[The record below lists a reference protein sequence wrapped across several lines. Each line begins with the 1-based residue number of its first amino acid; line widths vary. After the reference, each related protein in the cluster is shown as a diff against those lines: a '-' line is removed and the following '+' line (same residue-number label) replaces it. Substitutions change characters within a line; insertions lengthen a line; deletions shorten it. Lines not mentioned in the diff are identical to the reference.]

1 VFATPRWVK
10 FVEMEYGVPI
20 ASFRDVIHDIE
31 RELAAS
37 NHRVHFP
44 IECRFVKGD
53 DIWLSPAQGGD
64 RAFISV
70 HMYRGMP
77 YKEYF
82 AAMEKIFA
90 KYGGRPHWGKL
101 HTLRGTQLSKLYPH
115 WNDFHRVRK
124 QMDPS
129 GVFETDYMK
138 ELWHG

>member
-1 VFATPRWVK
+1 
-10 FVEMEYGVPI
+10 MEYAIPL
-20 ASFRDVIHDIE
+20 ASFRDVIHEIE
-31 RELAAS
+31 REIKAS
-37 NHRVHFP
+37 QHQVHFP

-77 YKEYF
+77 YQTYF
-82 AAMEKIFA
+82 ASMEKIFA

-101 HTLRGTQLSKLYPH
+101 HTLRGPQLSELYPH
-115 WNDFHRVRK
+115 WKDFHRVRQ
-124 QMDPS
+124 QMDPT
-129 GVFETDYMK
+129 GVFETAYMR